1 MHDKAI
7 TPFERAKA
15 TLLVGAVFFC
25 MRSCEYL
32 NVSNAKQKKTK
43 ALCLRNIRFFRDG
56 TEIKSKLAK
65 CLRDADIVSITFEDQ
80 KNGDKFDTVNLQSS
94 NDPLLCPLKAWANT
108 VSRISEYPG
117 TTRDT
122 PVNVYMCGKRFLQ
135 ISDKSVIQSL
145 RSAVHLIGEES
156 LGFKASEVGT
166 HSIRAG
172 GAMAMYLAHPQIPTY
187 TIQLIGRW
195 RSDAFLK
202 YIRKQVK
209 QFTAHISNSMVENE
223 GFSHIPEY
231 SKTSPTKIRMAGSP
245 KCDRK
250 KE

>member
-1 MHDKAI
+1 
-7 TPFERAKA
+7 
-15 TLLVGAVFFC
+15 

-32 NVSNAKQKKTK
+32 KVSGHKHKKTK
-43 ALCLRNIRFFRDG
+43 GLCLRNIRFFRDG
-56 TEIKSKLAK
+56 TEITSKKKIDLET
-65 CLRDADIVSITFEDQ
+65 ADIISITFEDQ
-80 KNGDKFDTVNLQSS
+80 KNGDKHDTVNLQRSGD
-94 NDPLLCPLKAWANT
+94 NLLCPLKSWART
-108 VSRISEYPG
+108 VSRIYNYPG
-117 TTRDT
+117 STRDS
-122 PVNVYMCGKRFLQ
+122 PVNVYLCGKRFTQ
-135 ISDKSVIQSL
+135 ISDKSAIQSL
-145 RSAVHLIGEES
+145 RSATRLIGETS
-156 LGFKASEVGT
+156 LGFKALEIGT

-172 GAMAMYLAHPQIPTY
+172 GAMAMYLAQPQIPTY

-209 QFTAHISNSMVENE
+209 QFSAHISNSMVANE
-223 GFSHIPEY
+223 SFSHIPEY